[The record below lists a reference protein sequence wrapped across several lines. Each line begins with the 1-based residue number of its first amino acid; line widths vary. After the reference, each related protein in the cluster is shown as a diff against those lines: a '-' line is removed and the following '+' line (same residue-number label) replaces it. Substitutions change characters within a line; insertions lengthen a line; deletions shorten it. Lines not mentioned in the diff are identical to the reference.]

1 MASRTRQA
9 VADQRILVARSQLQA
24 VNVSIARH
32 EMGCYQCSH
41 AGGLPAKY
49 CDTGWELQKAA
60 TRLRADIRGLTD
72 APAARLVQEVLF

>member
-1 MASRTRQA
+1 MAPRTRQA
-9 VADQRILVARSQLQA
+9 VTDQRILVARGQLRA

-41 AGGLPAKY
+41 TGGLPAKC

-72 APAARLVQEVLF
+72 APAARVVQEGLW

>member
-1 MASRTRQA
+1 MAPRTRSA
-9 VADQRILVARSQLQA
+9 VADQRILVARGQLRA

-41 AGGLPAKY
+41 TGGLPAKC

-60 TRLRADIRGLTD
+60 TRLRADIRGLETGPGS
-72 APAARLVQEVLF
+72 PAVQEGLW